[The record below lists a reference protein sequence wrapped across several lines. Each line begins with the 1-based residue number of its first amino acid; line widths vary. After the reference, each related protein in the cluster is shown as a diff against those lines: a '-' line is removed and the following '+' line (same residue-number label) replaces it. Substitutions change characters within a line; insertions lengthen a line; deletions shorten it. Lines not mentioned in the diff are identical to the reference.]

1 MATAAKERPSKVSP
15 KGKRASIGS
24 MPITPDKA
32 SRSIGD
38 MIPEKWRDLVAVV
51 LIFFSLVIFFRGVLD
66 KSHTFM
72 AGDNL
77 ASDSFKP
84 WVTAAEA
91 QGYSTPQWI
100 PNIFCGMPAF
110 AALVTTGE
118 RAYDLMHELFDV
130 IQAVPRALSPNA
142 DAMTHIWHYFIL
154 GLGMY
159 LFLRVTRNTSRLVA
173 LFGAFTAM
181 FSTWII
187 TYVMIGHNTKIFAI
201 MTMPYIFMSI
211 EKLRTPKMR
220 WQSMV
225 FWSAVLATSVHFLL
239 ESTHWQMVFYILFGV
254 LIYYVVSLVFDLL
267 KKHSPLPLIR
277 SGVIALAMVGL
288 AFGMS
293 ADRYLATNAY
303 KPYSIRGQAPIV
315 NEAGQKTAPSGGL
328 DWAYA
333 TSWSFSPQEMI
344 TFLIPGYYGFGKLPY
359 SGPEV
364 QQETRLSG
372 YFGQMN
378 GTDAANYT
386 GIVVFF
392 LALLGIVS
400 LWKRERLVPAL
411 SIVSLFALLL
421 SFGGNWPIL
430 YRPMFE
436 HFPMFNQFRAP
447 MMALVLMQLCFPILA
462 ALALEE
468 ILRVWKIRDQ
478 SEDKRLLK
486 FMTWG
491 LVGAGA
497 LLVYALIGH
506 SSIVDSAKAG
516 AQAKL
521 GQYYPPSIIDFIAG
535 VAGSDAIM
543 SGIFAVL
550 AIGLAYYFV
559 KRKVSPLVF
568 GVGLFLIAAIDLW
581 RVDYRP
587 LDIVSTEDYNHQLD
601 EHDYVNFIKKDASL
615 YRINDLNDP
624 VSNLPVSWGLQ
635 TIGGYHAAKMRAM
648 QDVVDVTS
656 HMNGNGILNPFM
668 FNLLNCKYIIARGAL
683 TEDPARFQPVFQ
695 SSEPAQKGEQSTLV
709 WYNPQ
714 YLPRA
719 FFVNRWEVKP
729 KLDILKAM
737 DAGSFNPRDVLY
749 FDESPKGM
757 PALYNL
763 PVDTANETVTIA
775 EKMEE
780 VQLKTRAYGDRLM
793 FMSET
798 WYPYWH
804 ASIDGK
810 ETPIYRANYAFRA
823 IVVPKGEHIVKFTFE
838 DPNYVTGRSI
848 SLAANGFALIGFAIG
863 LSSIYFVRRKRPEV
877 EVIPPEEKV

>member
-1 MATAAKERPSKVSP
+1 
-15 KGKRASIGS
+15 
-24 MPITPDKA
+24 MPMHDKT

-38 MIPEKWRDLVAVV
+38 MIPEKWRDLVAI
-51 LIFFSLVIFFRGVLD
+51 LMILFSLLIFFRGVLD
-66 KSHTFM
+66 KTHTFM

-84 WVTAAEA
+84 WVAAADA
-91 QGYSTPQWI
+91 QGYATPQWI

-118 RAYDLMHELFDV
+118 RAYDLMHELFDFV
-130 IQAVPRALSPNA
+130 QSVPRAMSPNA

-211 EKLRTPKMR
+211 ERLRRPKMH

-225 FWSAVLATSVHFLL
+225 FWSAMLATSLHFLL
-239 ESTHWQMVFYILFGV
+239 ESTHWQMVFYMLFAV
-254 LIYYVVSLVFDLL
+254 LIYFIVSIVFDLM
-267 KKHSPLPLIR
+267 KKHSLIPLIR
-277 SGVIALAMVGL
+277 SGLLSLAMVAL

-315 NEAGQKTAPSGGL
+315 SETGEKTAPTGGL
-328 DWAYA
+328 DWQYA

-364 QQETRLSG
+364 QQETRISG

-378 GTDAANYT
+378 GTDAANYM

-392 LALLGIVS
+392 LAIIGILT
-400 LWKRERLVPAL
+400 LWKRDRLVPAL

-447 MMALVLMQLCFPILA
+447 MMALVLMQLCFPIIA
-462 ALALEE
+462 ALTLEE

-478 SEDKRLLK
+478 SEDKRLLR
-486 FMTWG
+486 FVTWG
-491 LVGAGA
+491 LVGAG
-497 LLVYALIGH
+497 LLLAYAILGRGAIIDH
-506 SSIVDSAKAG
+506 VKAG
-516 AQAKL
+516 ASARF
-521 GQYYPPSIIDFIAG
+521 GQSYPPSIIDFIAG
-535 VAGSDAIM
+535 IAVSDAIM
-543 SGIFAVL
+543 SGLFAVL
-550 AIGLAYYFV
+550 AIGLAYYFI
-559 KRKVSPLVF
+559 KRKISPLVF

-587 LDIVSTEDYNHQLD
+587 LDIVGTEDYSRQLD
-601 EHDYVNFIKKDASL
+601 EHDYVQFIKKDHSQF
-615 YRINDLNDP
+615 RINDLNDP
-624 VSNLPVSWGLQ
+624 VSNLPVAWGLE
-635 TIGGYHAAKMRAM
+635 TIGGYHAAKMREF
-648 QDVVDVTS
+648 QDIVDVTG
-656 HMNGNGILNPFM
+656 HMQGNGILNPFM
-668 FNLLNCKYIIARGAL
+668 FNLLNCKYIIANGAL
-683 TEDPARFQPVFQ
+683 SEDQSRFQPVFQ
-695 SSEPAQKGEQSTLV
+695 SSEPAQKGDQRALV
-709 WYNPQ
+709 WFNPQ

-749 FDESPKGM
+749 FDEAPKGM

-763 PVDTANETVTIA
+763 PVDTANETVTIS

-780 VQLKTRAYGDRLM
+780 VTMRTRSYGPRLL

-798 WYPYWH
+798 YYPGWT
-804 ASIDGK
+804 AQVDGQS
-810 ETPIYRANYAFRA
+810 TPIYRANYAFRT
-823 IVVPKGEHIVKFTFE
+823 IVVPKGEHTVKFTFE
-838 DPNYVTGRSI
+838 DPNYIEGRSI
-848 SLAANGFALIGFAIG
+848 SLASNGLALLG
-863 LSSIYFVRRKRPEV
+863 LAVGISSVYFVRRKKRPEV
-877 EVIPPEEKV
+877 EVIPPEQNG